1 MMIQNKKINFTVDDD
16 LSNYDNSSSGFLTS
30 INNSNW
36 SGTDETVGNGGTEQV
51 TKTSELT

>member
-1 MMIQNKKINFTVDDD
+1 MLTGNTEVLIQVVYDDKEKNFIVDDD

-36 SGTDETVGNGGTEQV
+36 VV
-51 TKTSELT
+51 LI